1 MVRIRSSCWMAP
13 QLLPREAGA
22 SYSRGALWFC
32 ALRNALFSQCRRHPG
47 NVVQKPPFLAI
58 PILSTARSDAAMGLA
73 SKQQGT
79 AMSTGLNFSG
89 PERDYVSIRV
99 SAEKS
104 KTVSDLDR
112 KSDT

>member
-1 MVRIRSSCWMAP
+1 MLDGAATLTARGRSI
-13 QLLPREAGA
+13 LLA
-22 SYSRGALWFC
+22 RGAMVLC
-32 ALRNALFSQCRRHPG
+32 PSERTILSMQASPRQCCS
-47 NVVQKPPFLAI
+47 KPPFLAI

-73 SKQQGT
+73 SKQQNT

>member
-1 MVRIRSSCWMAP
+1 
-13 QLLPREAGA
+13 
-22 SYSRGALWFC
+22 
-32 ALRNALFSQCRRHPG
+32 
-47 NVVQKPPFLAI
+47 
-58 PILSTARSDAAMGLA
+58 MGLA